1 MTSDLRHRIRA
12 GEPLIGTWVTLGDP
26 ALIEV
31 LGGSGFDFL
40 LLDGEHAPLDERTLL
55 AQAIAAKAAGVPVM
69 YRVRSNETARLK
81 IALDLGVD
89 AVMVP
94 WVNTAEDARQA
105 VAATRYPPLG
115 ERGIGPWRAS
125 NYYAEQWEYVKS
137 ANEEVALVIQIE
149 QARAIEALEEILA
162 VEGIDAAYIG
172 PADLGAS
179 LGVMGGPDPKLDAAI
194 DRIATLCRSASMSL
208 GIDVGQPGQIPGFRA
223 QGLSLFTYGL
233 DVAYLA
239 EGAGTAAATL
249 REALSGK

>member
-1 MTSDLRHRIRA
+1 MASDLRARLRA
-12 GEPLIGTWVTLGDP
+12 GEPLIGTWVSLGDP

-31 LGGSGFDFL
+31 LGASDFDFL

-55 AQAIAAKAAGVPVM
+55 AQVIAAKAAGVPVM

-94 WVNTAEDARQA
+94 WVNSAAEARQA

-125 NYYAEQWEYVKS
+125 NYFAEFWEHVQG
-137 ANEEVALVIQIE
+137 ANEQVALVIQIE
-149 QARAIEALEEILA
+149 QARAIDALDEILA
-162 VEGIDAAYIG
+162 VDGFDAAYIG

-179 LGVMGGPDPKLDAAI
+179 LGVFGGPDPRLDAAI
-194 DRIATLCRSASMSL
+194 ARIADACRSAAMPL
-208 GIDVGQPGQIPGFRA
+208 GIDLTDLALLPGFRT
-223 QGLSLFTYGL
+223 QGISLFTYGA
-233 DVAYLA
+233 DVSYLA
-239 EGAGTAAATL
+239 EGAGAVAAAL
-249 REALSGK
+249 RAVLDEK

>member
-1 MTSDLRHRIRA
+1 MTSDLRTRLRA
-12 GEPLIGTWVTLGDP
+12 GEPLIGTWVSLGDP

-55 AQAIAAKAAGVPVM
+55 HQAIAAKAAGVPVM

-89 AVMVP
+89 AVLVP
-94 WVNTAEDARQA
+94 WVNSAEDARQA

-125 NYYAEQWEYVKS
+125 NYYAEFWEHVKR

-149 QARAIEALEEILA
+149 QARAIDALEEILA
-162 VEGIDAAYIG
+162 VEGFDAAYIG

-179 LGVMGGPDPKLDAAI
+179 LGVFGEPDPRLDEAIARISAA
-194 DRIATLCRSASMSL
+194 CRAAAMPL
-208 GIDVGQPGQIPGFRA
+208 GIDLVDLALLPGFRA
-223 QGLSLFTYGL
+223 QGISLFTYGA
-233 DVAYLA
+233 DVSYLS
-239 EGAGTAAATL
+239 EGAGAAAAAL
-249 REALSGK
+249 RAALDEE